1 MLKSYLKI
9 AWRNLFRNRMLSVIN
24 LTGLSISVAFCLLLF
39 LHIRY
44 EQSFDTFHV
53 NRDRLFRVEMSP
65 LFESVDKKPG
75 KSLFAALTRKAD
87 EQHDVGFP
95 LVVGPDMASTFPEVS
110 AYIRFKDRV
119 PQLIRADG
127 SVYHEE
133 QTVYAD
139 PSFLTSFSFPLLKG
153 DAKTALASP
162 GNVVLSETTAK
173 KYFGDKDPMGKTIE
187 LVSDSVILL
196 KVAGIAR
203 DAPANSSLRFSVLI
217 PNKADGD
224 YAENIRERFNQMNH
238 FLVVEFKP
246 GVDEAAFEAK
256 LDRWVKSYFLPGMS
270 GWGLKPE
277 QKANFRFFLRPLAD
291 CHYNV
296 SAWGHYTDVKSI
308 YQLMSIVVIILLLA
322 SLNYILI
329 TIANA
334 ASRTQE
340 VGVRKVMGAGR
351 WSIVFQSWLET
362 QLMVGIVVVAGLAL
376 AILGLPLLR
385 TVIGSGVTYASV
397 SWGSALVMALALA
410 VVLGVLAGYYPA
422 LLISRL
428 KPAATIK
435 SFATFKVN
443 PRFSRVLVVI
453 QFTCC
458 VVLMMG
464 AFVIG
469 RQMHYI
475 QNKDLGFDK
484 EQILMIHNPTWDADF
499 SQRVKGRLFDFAR
512 SRSSIL
518 AYSDMTGGLTGAN
531 NTNGFWLNGEHRWM
545 KQVSVDYNYFE
556 LLGIRLVMGRTFSTA
571 YPTDSSSKVR
581 AAVVNESM
589 WKLLGPK
596 ARLGVYDT
604 AIRQTIIGVVKDY
617 NFESLSRKIEPEV
630 HRLAKTWVG
639 DYIFRVRAGEMPV
652 TIAALGAE
660 WKTITNNYPYEYSFA
675 DESIARMYAADRRWQ
690 KAMTASCGFAILIAC
705 MGLFGLAAINVVNRT
720 REIGIRK
727 VLGATMRDLLG
738 LLSMGFL
745 RMVFIAILVA
755 APLAWWIMN
764 RWLEDFAYRIEI
776 SWWMFVV
783 VGVVALTIALATVT
797 SQVWRAARAN
807 PAEALRSE

>member
-1 MLKSYLKI
+1 
-9 AWRNLFRNRMLSVIN
+9 MLSVIN

-53 NRDRLFRVEMSP
+53 NRDRLFRMEMSP
-65 LFESVDKKPG
+65 LFEDANKQPD
-75 KSLFAALTRKAD
+75 KSLFAALTRKDD
-87 EQHDVGFP
+87 ERHDVVFP
-95 LVVGPDMASTFPEVS
+95 LIVGPDMASALPEV
-110 AYIRFKDRV
+110 ATYIRFKDRV

-127 SVYHEE
+127 AVYHEE

-139 PSFLTSFSFPLLKG
+139 PGFLTVLSFPLIRG
-153 DAKTALASP
+153 DARTALADP
-162 GNVVLSETTAK
+162 GNVVLSESTAK
-173 KYFGDKDPMGKTIE
+173 KYFGDKDPIGKTIE
-187 LVSDSVILL
+187 LVNDSSKLL
-196 KVAGIAR
+196 KVVGIAK
-203 DAPANSSLRFSVLI
+203 DAPANSSIRFSAII
-217 PNKADGD
+217 PNTADDD

-238 FLVVEFKP
+238 YMLVELKP
-246 GVDEAAFEAK
+246 GVQKAAFEAK
-256 LDRWVKSYFLPGMS
+256 LNSWMRSYFLPGMS

-277 QKANFRFFLRPLAD
+277 QKANFAWYLRPLAD
-291 CHYNV
+291 AHYNV
-296 SAWGHYTDVKSI
+296 ASWGHYTDAKSI
-308 YQLMSIVVIILLLA
+308 YQLMSIVVVILLLA

-362 QLMVGIVVVAGLAL
+362 QLMVAIAVVIGLAL
-376 AILGLPLLR
+376 AVLGLPMLQR
-385 TVIGSGVTYASV
+385 VIGSGVTYATV
-397 SWGSALVMALALA
+397 SWRAAFVMALVLA
-410 VVLGVLAGYYPA
+410 VALGLVAGYYPA

-428 KPAATIK
+428 KPAAMIK

-464 AFVIG
+464 AFVID

-484 EQILMIHNPTWDADF
+484 EQILMIHNPTWDANF
-499 SQRVKGRLFDFAR
+499 SQRVKGQLFDFAR
-512 SRSSIL
+512 TQPSIL
-518 AYSDMTGGLTGAN
+518 AFSDMTGELTGAN

-545 KQVSVDYNYFE
+545 KQISVDYNYFE
-556 LLGIRLVMGRTFSTA
+556 LLGIKVVMGRTFSPA
-571 YPTDSSSKVR
+571 YVTDSSAKVR

-596 ARLGVYDT
+596 AQLGVFDT
-604 AIRQTIIGVVKDY
+604 SIDQTIIGVVKDY
-617 NFESLSRKIEPEV
+617 HFESLSKKIEPEV
-630 HRLAKTWVG
+630 HRLAKTWTG
-639 DYIFRVRAGEMPV
+639 EYLFRVRADQMPA

-660 WKTITNNYPYEYSFA
+660 WKRVTNNYPFEYTFA
-675 DESIARMYAADRRWQ
+675 DESIAKMYEADERWQ

-720 REIGIRK
+720 KEIGIRK
-727 VLGATMRDLLG
+727 VLGASMRDLLE

-745 RMVFIAILVA
+745 RLVFVAILVA
-755 APLAWWIMN
+755 VPVAWWIMN

-776 SWWMFVV
+776 HWWMFVV
-783 VGVVALTIALATVT
+783 VGVVALTIALATV
-797 SQVWRAARAN
+797 SLQVWRAARAN
-807 PAEALRSE
+807 PVEALRSE